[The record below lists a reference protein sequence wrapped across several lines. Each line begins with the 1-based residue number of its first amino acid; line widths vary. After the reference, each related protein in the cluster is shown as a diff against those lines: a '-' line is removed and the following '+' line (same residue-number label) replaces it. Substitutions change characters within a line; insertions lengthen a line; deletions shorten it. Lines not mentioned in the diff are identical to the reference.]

1 MDLFFFILIFIV
13 LVFGL
18 YSAVTW
24 FLTGHF

>member
-1 MDLFFFILIFIV
+1 MDLFFGIFIFIV
-13 LVFGL
+13 LVYGL

>member
-13 LVFGL
+13 LVYGL
-18 YSAVTW
+18 YAAVTW